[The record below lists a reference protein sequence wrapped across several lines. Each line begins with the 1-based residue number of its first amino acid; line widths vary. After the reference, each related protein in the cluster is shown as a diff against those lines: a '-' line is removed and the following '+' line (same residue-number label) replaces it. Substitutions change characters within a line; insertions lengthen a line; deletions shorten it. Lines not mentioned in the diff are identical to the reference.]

1 MCDSSLFLFLSNTVN
16 GQTVRQEDLEQSRSF
31 CLLTLF
37 KFCYI
42 IKLLFSI
49 EYQLPCLINQY
60 TLARLGYGKESM
72 ADINVQ
78 DCDQCLN
85 PYWEDQL
92 ENGLC
97 PTCGQNDLASFFE

>member
-1 MCDSSLFLFLSNTVN
+1 MYVIDFIWILLYNESTLFL
-16 GQTVRQEDLEQSRSF
+16 
-31 CLLTLF
+31 
-37 KFCYI
+37 
-42 IKLLFSI
+42 

-60 TLARLGYGKESM
+60 ALARLGYGEESM

-92 ENGLC
+92 KNGLC
-97 PTCGQNDLASFFE
+97 PTCGENDLASFFE